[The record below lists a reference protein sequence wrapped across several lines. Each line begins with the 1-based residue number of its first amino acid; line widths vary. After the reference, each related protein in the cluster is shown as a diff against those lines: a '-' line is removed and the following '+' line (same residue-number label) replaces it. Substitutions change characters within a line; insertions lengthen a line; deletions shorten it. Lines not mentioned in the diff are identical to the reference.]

1 MGKKFDETHQ
11 EFTKRVMDP
20 ISPSFCAAKWYT
32 AHISLGSGK
41 TKSCH
46 HPPDHRIPVQEVKF
60 DPSALHNTNYKKQQQ
75 KVMLTGQRPSECSYC
90 WQIEDMEGNSVSDR
104 TFKTS
109 MFSDEDIAQ
118 IPVAMMK
125 GETLPLKRLEI
136 SFDRICN
143 FACAY
148 CNPSFS
154 TKWGGDIKKYGKYE
168 GLELPHSYDQ
178 DGSWAEPYGVMN
190 TDNPYIEAFWK
201 WWPELSTTLEELR
214 VTGGEP
220 TMSPHFWKLTDFIIN
235 EGANPDMVF
244 GVNTNLG
251 MKRDVLEQLITVAG
265 KIPRFKLYTSCESWD
280 IEAEYMRDGLDYG
293 QWLINLS
300 HFLESRNSEMTH
312 IMMCVNA
319 LSVFSTGNFFYDM
332 VEYKNHYGK
341 LHPFLSVNLLHYPQF
356 MSPLVLPKWLRNGA
370 AYRIERV
377 YWEMQDNNL
386 LCSTEEESI
395 ERLIEF
401 LRHAEPDF
409 DVDKARRDFYFFFK
423 QYDQRRGK
431 SFANTFPATVVE
443 WYEDL
448 GIEYGDLVEDD
459 SGVVPASKEAEGSAE
474 EN

>member
-11 EFTKRVMDP
+11 EFKERVIDP

-32 AHISLGSGK
+32 AHIQLGSGK

-46 HPPDHRIPVQEVKF
+46 HPPDHKIPVQEVKF
-60 DPSALHNTNYKKQQQ
+60 DPSALHTTSYKKQQQ

-90 WQIEDMEGNSVSDR
+90 WQIEDMEGDSVSDR

-118 IPVAMMK
+118 IPLAMMK

-154 TKWGGDIKKYGKYE
+154 TKWGGDIKKHGIYE

-178 DGSWAEPYGVMN
+178 DGSWAEPYGMMN
-190 TDNPYIEAFWK
+190 MDNPYIEAFWK

-220 TMSPHFWKLTDFIIN
+220 TMSPHFWALMDYMLE
-235 EGANPDMVF
+235 EGFNPNMVF
-244 GVNTNLG
+244 GVNTNLS
-251 MKRDVLEQLITVAG
+251 MKKDVLEQFIETAG
-265 KIPRFKLYTSCESWD
+265 KIPRFKLYTSCESWGA
-280 IEAEYMRDGLDYG
+280 EAEYMRDGLNYE
-293 QWLINLS
+293 QWLLNLS

-319 LSVFSTGNFFYDM
+319 LSLSSTGDFCYDM
-332 VEYKNHYGK
+332 MEYKKHYGPR
-341 LHPFLSVNLLHYPQF
+341 HPFLSVNLLHYPQF
-356 MSPLVLPKWLRNGA
+356 MSPLVLPKDLRTA
-370 AYRIERV
+370 AIAHTE
-377 YWEMQDNNL
+377 YWFDEARKTDL
-386 LCSTEEESI
+386 LSSVEEESI
-395 ERLIEF
+395 SRMIDYVKNGK
-401 LRHAEPDF
+401 PSF

-431 SFANTFPATVVE
+431 SFADTFPAPVVE

-459 SGVVPASKEAEGSAE
+459 SGVVPASKEAERSAE

>member
-1 MGKKFDETHQ
+1 M
-11 EFTKRVMDP
+11 
-20 ISPSFCAAKWYT
+20 
-32 AHISLGSGK
+32 
-41 TKSCH
+41 
-46 HPPDHRIPVQEVKF
+46 
-60 DPSALHNTNYKKQQQ
+60 
-75 KVMLTGQRPSECSYC
+75 
-90 WQIEDMEGNSVSDR
+90 
-104 TFKTS
+104 
-109 MFSDEDIAQ
+109 
-118 IPVAMMK
+118 
-125 GETLPLKRLEI
+125 
-136 SFDRICN
+136 
-143 FACAY
+143 
-148 CNPSFS
+148 
-154 TKWGGDIKKYGKYE
+154 
-168 GLELPHSYDQ
+168 
-178 DGSWAEPYGVMN
+178 MN

-220 TMSPHFWKLTDFIIN
+220 TMSPHFWQLTDFIIK
-235 EGANPDMVF
+235 EGANSNMVF

-251 MKRDVLEQLITVAG
+251 MKRDVLEQLIDVAG

-319 LSVFSTGNFFYDM
+319 LSVFSTDNFFYDM
-332 VEYKNHYGK
+332 VEYKNHYGR
-341 LHPFLSVNLLHYPQF
+341 LHPFLSVNLLHYPQL
-356 MSPLVLPKWLRNGA
+356 MSPLVLPKWLKDSA
-370 AYRIERV
+370 AVHIERA
-377 YWEMQDNNL
+377 YWEMRDKNL

-431 SFANTFPATVVE
+431 SFADTFHAGVVE

-459 SGVVPASKEAEGSAE
+459 SGVVPASKEVERSAE